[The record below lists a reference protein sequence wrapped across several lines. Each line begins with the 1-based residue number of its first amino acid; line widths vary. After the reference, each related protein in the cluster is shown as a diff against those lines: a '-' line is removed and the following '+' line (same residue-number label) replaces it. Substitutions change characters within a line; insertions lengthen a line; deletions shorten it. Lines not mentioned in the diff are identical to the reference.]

1 MMQNKEQTG
10 RGKKR
15 KQVPLTQTTDVT
27 HILRAI
33 NTNTLW
39 KNSSAK
45 LNKTINNKP
54 LNATTKPKKG
64 LMTEEDIDRLF
75 NRSKSKNK
83 TEINPIDEWH
93 RPARDFANS
102 VKFLKLDDSTDKL
115 LNGLPINDLDMDED
129 RIDALFSEDN
139 SVDLTADFKRVYT
152 VGKVVGQGAYAS
164 VRVAMFKPLNRKV
177 AIKVY

>member
-1 MMQNKEQTG
+1 MGVHFMSFWEVVLNHLVG
-10 RGKKR
+10 VFRM
-15 KQVPLTQTTDVT
+15 
-27 HILRAI
+27 
-33 NTNTLW
+33 
-39 KNSSAK
+39 K
-45 LNKTINNKP
+45 LNSFF
-54 LNATTKPKKG
+54 
-64 LMTEEDIDRLF
+64 F

-152 VGKVVGQGAYAS
+152 VGKVVG
-164 VRVAMFKPLNRKV
+164 
-177 AIKVY
+177 